1 MQRQRLIAPI
11 IKTAYLFHH
20 IPGQNFNR
28 THYKKGGQKIQTDPP
43 VPGPA
48 PCKLQYPRKL
58 LRGSHKPVNQQHY
71 HTISDQKRC
80 IHIPVIHKPF
90 GQNDPGVLD
99 QKSQKRYQREHHRI
113 GRNTIWNC
121 FRLCFLLR
129 IHSLFHLGIR
139 MCGESGS
146 YSFFLNNIVTILF
159 ECW

>member
-1 MQRQRLIAPI
+1 MEGRVYLVNMQRQRLIAPI

-20 IPGQNFNR
+20 ISGQNFNR

-99 QKSQKRYQREHHRI
+99 QKSQKRYQREHSPHRLKYYMELFPSLLFASHPFPFSS
-113 GRNTIWNC
+113 WN
-121 FRLCFLLR
+121 
-129 IHSLFHLGIR
+129 
-139 MCGESGS
+139 
-146 YSFFLNNIVTILF
+146 
-159 ECW
+159 